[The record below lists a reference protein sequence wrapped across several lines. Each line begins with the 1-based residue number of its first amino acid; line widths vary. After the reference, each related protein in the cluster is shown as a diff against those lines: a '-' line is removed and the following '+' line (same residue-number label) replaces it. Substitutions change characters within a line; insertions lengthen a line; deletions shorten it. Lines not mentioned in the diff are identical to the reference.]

1 MTNSLRLIA
10 RLEAVQSYLVEEFPE
25 QVKGELKNVIT
36 VSHAGIHHQIVLQPE
51 FLQKCPDY
59 VSALRDSELADHIR
73 EVRSEERRFLVM
85 WNDLGTRVRST
96 PAKPVD

>member
-1 MTNSLRLIA
+1 M
-10 RLEAVQSYLVEEFPE
+10 QSYLVEEFPE